1 MNPFTH
7 VYDIRGVVPR
17 LAKCTGRSE
26 AELNVESLDPQ
37 DYVALCQLPVLAV
50 EQPDLLRFNGSCI
63 QGVDY
68 AGRHSSRVPIWALL
82 KHLNNSISINAA
94 LSYEKPRNENT
105 TVSISSI
112 FHQSLAR
119 LEAVQDALLPDAFK
133 VYPIPNGWA
142 EETQER
148 FLRTLPGS
156 RDKNR
161 LLWTPVAIV
170 LSWLNEFSFQTIK
183 ALAGKNVLVVDFGI
197 SGVEATLLHLKPDKS
212 SAGENYVVPVR
223 SLPDKGRNHFYQSY
237 VPYDMAVAH
246 CLSHHTG
253 LSSDENYA
261 QLLYGTG
268 AVYHLLRGKSTQPVR
283 YVIGNPGNYVATTIT
298 PELRDRVMR
307 GAVDSDVP
315 KDKGITFFDG
325 YKSDLDGKSIRAS
338 IIEDLCPWIERN
350 SSKIDNV
357 VVAGSLADM
366 ELKNNTFS
374 RELIELLKTN
384 TPLDSRSFDPAQ
396 LQAAAKGAAIYGQ
409 REQLGLPTYYDT
421 LPEYKVYAIVRKLGE
436 QPKSGP
442 ITLVQ
447 GAVVR
452 GGQVWRPKSPIEGF
466 AVRAGSKELKITI
479 TRQNERDENNKP
491 TYKSLT
497 SSPFPKQ
504 ILKDEPV
511 LIYPE
516 MKPACGF
523 AKITIQPKDVPA
535 LFGENKAIVMDWD
548 KLSVVDGPP
557 DPPKVFSYPFVDATV
572 GRLVDTPG
580 VREVLDRFASRYSRR
595 GGTKI
600 LTDAE
605 IELLERVFPP
615 YKTDQYDAKE
625 GRRGAFSNAVVP
637 YDASDRQLVDDV
649 AECLYQAFA
658 ASDRRQHHAG
668 DPYSKT
674 CRLLGFMYVE
684 TSDSFV
690 GDLIESFESGITPL
704 MNEIIAA
711 GRVFTRASSFE
722 VFLRHFLALP
732 SLPDTNLGWYWWS
745 FFRCFYYYPDNAL
758 ASEELVGRFYMK
770 MLEFLQIHERRRVTQ
785 GGGPASLSNQIKFCL
800 CAVLYGLRIREVKPD
815 FLSKQTT
822 VYKGLVSTIGNMF
835 VKTKFPATMLNALP
849 DSKKARLQDSSLNE
863 LVLRFLKFEATEDDI
878 GLVADFTKTME

>member
-1 MNPFTH
+1 MNPVTH

-50 EQPDLLRFNGSCI
+50 EQPDLLRFNGRCI

-68 AGRHSSRVPIWALL
+68 AGRHSARVPIWALL

-94 LSYEKPRNENT
+94 LCFEKPRNENT

-119 LEAVQDALLPDAFK
+119 LESVQDTPLPDAFK

-183 ALAGKNVLVVDFGI
+183 ALADKNVLVVDFGI
-197 SGVEATLLHLKPDKS
+197 SGVEATLLNLISDKS
-212 SAGENYVVPVR
+212 SAGETYVVPVR
-223 SLPDKGRNHFYQSY
+223 SLPNEDRNHFCRSH
-237 VPYDMAVAH
+237 VPYDIAVAH
-246 CLSHHTG
+246 CLSQETG
-253 LSSDENYA
+253 LESEEQYA

-268 AVYHLLRGKSTQPVR
+268 AVYHLLRENSKQPVR
-283 YVIGNPGNYVATTIT
+283 YVIGNPGNYVAATIT
-298 PELRDRVMR
+298 PEIRARAMRD
-307 GAVDSDVP
+307 AIDSDVP
-315 KDKGITFFDG
+315 QDRGISFFDG
-325 YKSDLDGKSIRAS
+325 YKEDSAEKSIRAV
-338 IIEDLCPWIERN
+338 INALCQWIDQH
-350 SSKIDNV
+350 SSGIDKV
-357 VVAGSLADM
+357 IVGGALADM
-366 ELKNNTFS
+366 ELENKTCG
-374 RELIELLKTN
+374 RELIELLIKN
-384 TPLDSRSFDPAQ
+384 SSLDSRSFYRAQ
-396 LQAAAKGAAIYGQ
+396 LHAVAKGAALYGQ

-452 GGQVWRPKSPIEGF
+452 GGQVWRPMSPIEGF

-523 AKITIQPKDVPA
+523 AKITIQPKDEPA

-572 GRLVDTPG
+572 GRLVNTPG
-580 VREVLDRFASRYSRR
+580 LREVLDRFSSEFIPN
-595 GGTKI
+595 TI

-605 IELLERVFPP
+605 IEMLESVFLP
-615 YKTDQYDAKE
+615 YKNNRYDAME
-625 GRRGAFSNAVVP
+625 GWRGAFSNAFVR
-637 YDASDRQLVDDV
+637 YNASDRQLVDDV
-649 AECLYQAFA
+649 AECLYQAFD
-658 ASDRRQHHAG
+658 ASDRRQQAAG
-668 DPYSKT
+668 APYSKT

-758 ASEELVGRFYMK
+758 ASKELVGRFYMK
-770 MLEFLQIHERRRVTQ
+770 MLEFLQIHERRRVPQ